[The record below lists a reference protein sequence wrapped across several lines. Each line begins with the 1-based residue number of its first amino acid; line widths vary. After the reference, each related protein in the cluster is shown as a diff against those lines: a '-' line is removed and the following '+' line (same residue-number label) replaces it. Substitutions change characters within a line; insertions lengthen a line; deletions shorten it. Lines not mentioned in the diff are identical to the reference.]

1 MSKSVFL
8 IGRVIIIYRQKKVW
22 ARATIEAG
30 PHLVET
36 AERTITAAEVSEMTV
51 EAGAEIAT
59 GGTET
64 VDAEEKKMSTSDST
78 RRQKT
83 MN

>member
-1 MSKSVFL
+1 
-8 IGRVIIIYRQKKVW
+8 
-22 ARATIEAG
+22 
-30 PHLVET
+30 
-36 AERTITAAEVSEMTV
+36 MTV